1 MNSHPTQSYE
11 GKPTRKAI
19 RLTKEQKAALV
30 YPEDIQEVIIG
41 MVISDG
47 GGLELRS
54 NNAPL
59 RIDQKDN
66 EFVAH
71 LWTLFNS
78 IGIVGLIT

>member
-1 MNSHPTQSYE
+1 MNSHPTPSDE

-19 RLTKEQKAALV
+19 RLTKEKKAALV
-30 YPEDIQEVIIG
+30 YPEYIQEVIIG
-41 MVISDG
+41 MVISD

>member
-47 GGLELRS
+47 GLELRS
-54 NNAPL
+54 NNARL

-66 EFVAH
+66 EFFAH